1 MKTLFSRLM
10 AKEEPGESSRTR
22 SGEPR
27 RDTRD
32 DERAGLRLV
41 LFMRLLAALWLME
54 ALTQWGVILVPRDS
68 LFETATT
75 LQGATV
81 IFRAIFDPVAAVG
94 LWLAT
99 PWGGV
104 IWLLSAIAQIFAAIA
119 QPGFLSLLW
128 AGAAAALIA
137 VYFALTWKAG
147 HKGAWRSGL
156 HRHS

>member
-10 AKEEPGESSRTR
+10 AKEEPGESSRAR

-27 RDTRD
+27 RDTSG

-41 LFMRLLAALWLME
+41 LFMRLLAALWLVE

-68 LFETATT
+68 LFETAPT

-104 IWLLSAIAQIFAAIA
+104 IWLLSAIVQIFAAIA

-128 AGAAAALIA
+128 AAAAAALIA
-137 VYFALTWKAG
+137 VYFILTWKAG

>member
-1 MKTLFSRLM
+1 MLY
-10 AKEEPGESSRTR
+10 
-22 SGEPR
+22 
-27 RDTRD
+27 
-32 DERAGLRLV
+32 
-41 LFMRLLAALWLME
+41 MRILAALWLME
-54 ALTQWGVILVPRDS
+54 ALTQWGFILVPRDS
-68 LFETATT
+68 LFETATAW
-75 LQGATV
+75 QGATV

-104 IWLLSAIAQIFAAIA
+104 IWLLSAFVQILAAIA
-119 QPGFLSLLW
+119 QPGVLSLLW

-137 VYFALTWKAG
+137 VYFVLTWKVG